1 LFDVARSCARRWYIF
16 LPLLLVTAWF
26 SHSAYSSAKPVY
38 YSQAVVGLA
47 PPSSRVENVPQGE
60 PVSRNALLDIG
71 GASLVANMAAMK
83 LKESSVV
90 DKVVAGGGLPD
101 YVARMFPVPANT
113 PPMPM
118 IMIESSSG
126 DPAEVSK
133 TLELVLAQ
141 ADGTLHDIQA
151 QAQVPTNLM
160 VSSFVVA
167 PPSTPSAGMPSRTR
181 STVAIF
187 IAGAG
192 LTVLMTVLVDI
203 LLIRLRSW
211 SRQRRQAHADSA
223 AQRGSIHS
231 RNGHERPNDGALVPN
246 TVAVPDETPPT
257 NAHHPPDDARRVPEG
272 AIEQ

>member
-1 LFDVARSCARRWYIF
+1 MARSCARRWYIF

-38 YSQAVVGLA
+38 YSQAVIGLA

-83 LKESSVV
+83 LKESAVV

-101 YVARMFPVPANT
+101 YVARMFPVPPNT

-160 VSSFVVA
+160 VSSFVVS

-203 LLIRLRSW
+203 LLIRLRVMVTATTAGACPTQRQSGARFTLERTQTAERRC
-211 SRQRRQAHADSA
+211 SRAQFSRRPRRDS
-223 AQRGSIHS
+223 
-231 RNGHERPNDGALVPN
+231 
-246 TVAVPDETPPT
+246 PT
-257 NAHHPPDDARRVPEG
+257 NEHHPPDDASRVPEG

>member
-1 LFDVARSCARRWYIF
+1 
-16 LPLLLVTAWF
+16 
-26 SHSAYSSAKPVY
+26 
-38 YSQAVVGLA
+38 
-47 PPSSRVENVPQGE
+47 
-60 PVSRNALLDIG
+60 
-71 GASLVANMAAMK
+71 MAAY
-83 LKESSVV
+83 LITWQECS
-90 DKVVAGGGLPD
+90 P
-101 YVARMFPVPANT
+101 FPANT

-126 DPAEVSK
+126 DPAEVTK

-203 LLIRLRSW
+203 LLIRIRVMVTATTAGACRLSGRAGLDSPRTDTNGRTTVL
-211 SRQRRQAHADSA
+211 SCPIQSPSPTRLPRRTNIICRTMHVACRR
-223 AQRGSIHS
+223 AQ
-231 RNGHERPNDGALVPN
+231 
-246 TVAVPDETPPT
+246 
-257 NAHHPPDDARRVPEG
+257 
-272 AIEQ
+272 